1 MRAYVKWILAIIIFV
16 YVISPIDIALGP
28 VDDFLLVLFLAGAY
42 FKRRERIAKKDADIE
57 VIDVDGKEI

>member
-57 VIDVDGKEI
+57 VIDMDGKEI